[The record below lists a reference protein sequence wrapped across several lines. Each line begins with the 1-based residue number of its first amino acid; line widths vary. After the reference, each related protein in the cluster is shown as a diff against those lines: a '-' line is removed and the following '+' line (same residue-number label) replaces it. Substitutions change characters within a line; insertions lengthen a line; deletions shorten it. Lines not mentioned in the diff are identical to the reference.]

1 MKVTK
6 NKQEDQLWL
15 GFIRFEVNG
24 FRFKNLL
31 MKWKKLSE
39 YEYQAESE
47 FEVELF

>member
-15 GFIRFEVNG
+15 DFIRFKVNG

-31 MKWKKLSE
+31 MK
-39 YEYQAESE
+39 
-47 FEVELF
+47 